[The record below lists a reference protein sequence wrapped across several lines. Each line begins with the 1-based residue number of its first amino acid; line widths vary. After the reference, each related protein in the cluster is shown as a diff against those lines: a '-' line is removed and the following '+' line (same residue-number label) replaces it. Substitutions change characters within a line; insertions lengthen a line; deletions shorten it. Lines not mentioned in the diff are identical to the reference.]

1 LDVIFII
8 IQLNA
13 ETGRQEHFT
22 THIIFIWY
30 KMQIMH
36 AGFGDPKV
44 GGELGGDPPV
54 KKTLLKTQHK
64 LATRIVSKDHLPL
77 V

>member
-1 LDVIFII
+1 
-8 IQLNA
+8 
-13 ETGRQEHFT
+13 
-22 THIIFIWY
+22 
-30 KMQIMH
+30 MQIMH